1 MSIDSE
7 TLIKIK
13 ELSDKKDKTRR
24 DMERL
29 KDLKE
34 FLEKN
39 KEKNKRI
46 PKLTPEER
54 EKYGEKFLDKF
65 KEKKKREEF
74 KIPLNKDMDPGMGPM
89 IPKGLTPEELK
100 SLGMRRFKPAPGN
113 LLKKG
118 GEVKKYMGGGS
129 VHKKK
134 NTMATT
140 KGWGIS
146 RKT

>member
-7 TLIKIK
+7 TLEKIK
-13 ELSDKKDKTRR
+13 KLSDKKDKTKR
-24 DMERL
+24 DQERL

-34 FLEKN
+34 FLLKN

-54 EKYGEKFLDKF
+54 E
-65 KEKKKREEF
+65 EF
-74 KIPLNKDMDPGMGPM
+74 KIPLNKDMDPGMGPNYR
-89 IPKGLTPEELK
+89 KKFLTPEELK
-100 SLGMRRFKPAPGN
+100 SLEMRRIKPSPGN
-113 LLKKG
+113 FLKKG

-134 NTMATT
+134 NKMATT
-140 KGWGIS
+140 KGWGAS